1 MVSAARLRW
10 ITEQIRM
17 GRTCKISMNVH
28 AGYTIVHVHLAGWDP
43 AAACDLAI
51 GWVQGLLH
59 ALQNYVV
66 IDRGHA
72 ASDGTSHM
80 VFKYSPV
87 PRNQAPR
94 QARSVPPPPSKRPL
108 VQPPASAA
116 TEAPAHQAPDPW
128 MAGADPWQTPKHA
141 ADPAPKKAKTEN
153 SAVTIED
160 NTTVM
165 DMALDAP
172 SGNALAT
179 GLVQP
184 PEPPGLEA
192 VAATEVPRAAAPATA
207 AAVASAPVA
216 DLPMNLDEPP
226 DAAASPVEDE
236 EQVGLPMNLGG
247 CPEGVL
253 QIMIDEAK
261 EEIKQFVELTTI
273 AKDEGNLA
281 GVQLYKTQM
290 RKQVEFLRERTTRT
304 CCPSCSGALRILT
317 CRTKRG
323 PGALLR
329 GAALPP
335 ACLAG
340 PSAALELL

>member
-59 ALQNYVV
+59 AQQNYVV

-72 ASDGTSHM
+72 ASDGTSHV

-94 QARSVPPPPSKRPL
+94 QARSVPPPPSNRPL
-108 VQPPASAA
+108 VQPLASAA
-116 TEAPAHQAPDPW
+116 PEAPAHQAPDPW
-128 MAGADPWQTPKHA
+128 MAGADPWQTPKLA

-153 SAVTIED
+153 SAVTTEAD
-160 NTTVM
+160 TANV

-179 GLVQP
+179 GLVQL

-192 VAATEVPRAAAPATA
+192 VAATEAPPAAVPAAA
-207 AAVASAPVA
+207 AAVAPAPVA
-216 DLPMNLDEPP
+216 DVPMNPDEPP
-226 DAAASPVEDE
+226 AAAASPAEDE
-236 EQVGLPMNLGG
+236 EQVGLPMNLGE

-290 RKQVEFLRERTTRT
+290 RKQVEFLRDVQRELAARRAAV
-304 CCPSCSGALRILT
+304 PSGS
-317 CRTKRG
+317 
-323 PGALLR
+323 
-329 GAALPP
+329 
-335 ACLAG
+335 
-340 PSAALELL
+340 